1 MSRIRGRDTS
11 PEVELRHAVWRLGL
25 RYRLN
30 RRVAGIR
37 PDFIFPGLRLAVFV
51 DGCFWHGCP
60 DHYVRPRSSN
70 AEFWASKL
78 SQNVAR
84 DERQLKQLHAEGW
97 RVIRVWEHEV
107 EHRPSATASFILEVA
122 KEARAIPLE
131 RWAVVAVVPG
141 ATADEERW
149 TLRELWTGKGRQVSR
164 LRLADRRGTADK
176 LVKRLT

>member
-30 RRVAGIR
+30 QRVAGIR
-37 PDFIFPGLRLAVFV
+37 PDFLFPGIRLAVFV

-60 DHYVRPRSSN
+60 DHYVRPRNST
-70 AEFWASKL
+70 AAFWASKL

-84 DERQLKQLHAEGW
+84 DERQLKQLQADGW

-107 EHRPSATASFILEVA
+107 ENRLCPTASFIREVA
-122 KEARAIPLE
+122 LGAQSIPAE
-131 RWAVVAVVPG
+131 RWVVTSVAPG
-141 ATADEERW
+141 PRAGQENW
-149 TLRELWTGKGRQVSR
+149 TLRELWSGKVRQESR
-164 LRLADRRGTADK
+164 LRGAEKRRTAGH
-176 LVKRLT
+176 LVNRFT